1 MDASIVKKPKVNN
14 GWTDEQETLM
24 SEWADTA
31 SCYRWLHDKAEKYYT
46 EKNLGITIPV
56 IILSTLTGSAN
67 FALNSVLGGQPS
79 AEKYAQLA
87 IGGISILVGILSTL
101 GNFLRYAQ
109 NSEAHRVATISWGK
123 FHRLIRVEL
132 NLKSDD
138 REDCQD
144 FLKMCRNEQD
154 RLIELSPQVTD
165 NIKNEFKK
173 KFGNIPNLKRPDICD
188 ELEHTTPFNDK
199 EARMRIAA
207 SEAALTLMH
216 RKRILKELVISDLEE
231 KIRKGIE
238 EQMSEQADKFR
249 VVIQAECGV
258 KAESAFKTEHSGAK
272 LSSESEL
279 RVQDE
284 IEEDKKKK
292 YNVSPRH
299 INTVVST
306 LPDTSIPVLSTV
318 PVATAAALPAIVP
331 LAQINRLNI

>member
-1 MDASIVKKPKVNN
+1 MRFFRLNRMDASGVKKVKLNN
-14 GWTDEQETLM
+14 GWTDEQENLL

-31 SCYRWLHDKAEKYYT
+31 SCYRWLHDKAEKFYT

-67 FALNSVLGGQPS
+67 FAMNSILGDQRDIQ
-79 AEKYAQLA
+79 KYAQLS
-87 IGGISILVGILSTL
+87 IGGISIMVGILSTL

-109 NSEAHRVATISWGK
+109 NSEAHRVATIAWGK

-132 NLKSDD
+132 NLKAED

-165 NIKNEFKK
+165 AIKDEFKK

-188 ELEHTTPFNDK
+188 ELEHTTPFNDR
-199 EARMRIAA
+199 ELRMRQVAA
-207 SEAALTLMH
+207 EAALTLMH
-216 RKRILKELVISDLEE
+216 KKRILKEIVVADLDE

-238 EQMSEQADKFR
+238 DKMSEQEGQIR
-249 VVIQAECGV
+249 IVV
-258 KAESAFKTEHSGAK
+258 K
-272 LSSESEL
+272 
-279 RVQDE
+279 DE

-292 YNVSPRH
+292 KFLLSPK
-299 INTVVST
+299 TET
-306 LPDTSIPVLSTV
+306 IPVVAKKATV
-318 PVATAAALPAIVP
+318 AGNT
-331 LAQINRLNI
+331 NTLNEYRDV